1 MQEPGRAPALGDG
14 GYHLTRPLAES
25 GATAGQRL
33 GAPARCSVRPARRQP
48 HRCRQPTR
56 RRTGSDQH
64 RQQHSLDRHRRTRPA
79 GTSHTIFLI
88 PISTGGAA
96 SLSPPIGSLS
106 RQRQHLHGHRRPS
119 RAPPPRSST
128 ARKTPVQ
135 GGAKKA
141 ICNARATSQPACASG
156 APVSSPLRSRSPPAS
171 FRIAPV
177 RRCRRL
183 GCAGGRTGSVAGPN
197 PGFVWS
203 RRHPDAEQRYGR
215 ITRGGSEPG
224 HELPA
229 SGSHS

>member
-79 GTSHTIFLI
+79 GTSHTIFVI

-135 GGAKKA
+135 GGGEKSDLQCEGHIAAGLRQRGAGLLPPPIA
-141 ICNARATSQPACASG
+141 IAAGVVPHSSCSALPSARLCGRPDWLGGGSQPW
-156 APVSSPLRSRSPPAS
+156 
-171 FRIAPV
+171 I
-177 RRCRRL
+177 RL
-183 GCAGGRTGSVAGPN
+183 EPQA
-197 PGFVWS
+197 S
-203 RRHPDAEQRYGR
+203 RR
-215 ITRGGSEPG
+215 
-224 HELPA
+224 
-229 SGSHS
+229 